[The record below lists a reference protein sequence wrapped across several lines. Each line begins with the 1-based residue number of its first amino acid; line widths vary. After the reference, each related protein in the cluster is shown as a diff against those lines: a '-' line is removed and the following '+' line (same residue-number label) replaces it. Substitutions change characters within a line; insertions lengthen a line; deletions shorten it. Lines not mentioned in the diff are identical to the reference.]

1 MPAQA
6 LRREAV
12 ALLGYVCVALAFAWP
27 LPLHLADAL
36 LGLPNGDA
44 GVYVWNLWVFRH
56 EIVANHHL
64 PFLTSEILALSP
76 PVPLALH
83 NYTTFANILA
93 FPLIPL
99 IGVIRTFNV
108 LVLASGVMSGYAMY
122 VYARKRT
129 GDVTAAWLG
138 GLLFGFSPFMSARG
152 AEHFSL
158 TLAAPLP
165 IFGWLMYRMYS
176 QPTMGL
182 ACAAGATVAW
192 AFLCDVY
199 YAVYCLLWAGFM
211 ACYTM
216 VTVET
221 RPAMVRRIWPR
232 ALVNLAIVCLAGLV
246 LGILLRGG
254 GQVEVAGISV
264 SFTRLYTPVLMLT
277 LMVVVRA
284 WMAVAVRPNLARALP
299 LLSHAPTAAV
309 GLLVCVAILSPLLSA
324 TASSFGQRNWLNPQI
339 WWRNSTP
346 GVDLLAFFAPNP
358 LHPWFGSLSFA
369 WLSALPGGF
378 NENVAS
384 VPWVALV
391 TIVGAVLWAGFRPLK
406 GWVAFTVF
414 FACIALGPFI
424 AIAGQLTYMPTPWA
438 LLRYMPIIGAA
449 RTPTRL
455 TILVML
461 GVSMLL
467 VMAVQHLT
475 SRTRHPRLVVAAI
488 GALLLFE
495 LLPTPR
501 TLYSAEIPAVYRIV
515 AADPRPV
522 RVLSLPFGLRDGV
535 SSRGRYSSSSQFY
548 QTFHEKRLVGGY
560 ISRLPGG
567 SIERYRRNPSLRVLL
582 RLSEGTPV
590 EPALYEQALQRADHN
605 LHRLQVGYVVIDTSQ
620 CSPELIAFA
629 HRAFQTT
636 LVAKAD
642 GLELYRTP
650 ITPPIER

>member
-1 MPAQA
+1 MAMP
-6 LRREAV
+6 
-12 ALLGYVCVALAFAWP
+12 
-27 LPLHLADAL
+27 
-36 LGLPNGDA
+36 

-56 EIVANHHL
+56 EIVANHRL

-76 PVPLALH
+76 SVPLALH
-83 NYTTFANILA
+83 NYTTFANVLA

-99 IGVIRTFNV
+99 LGVVKTFNV

-122 VYARKRT
+122 FYARMRT
-129 GDVTAAWLG
+129 GDALAAWLG

-165 IFGWLMYRMYS
+165 IFGWLMYRIYQ

-216 VTVET
+216 VSFET
-221 RPAMVRRIWPR
+221 RPATVRRVWPR
-232 ALVNLAIVCLAGLV
+232 ALVDLAIVCLAGLIV
-246 LGILLRGG
+246 GILLRGG
-254 GQVEVAGISV
+254 GQVDVLGIRV
-264 SFTRLYTPVLMLT
+264 SFRRLYTPVLMLT
-277 LMVVVRA
+277 LMIVVRA
-284 WMAVAVRPNLARALP
+284 WMAVAVRPRLARALP
-299 LLSHAPTAAV
+299 SLSHAPTAAV
-309 GLLVCVAILSPLLSA
+309 GLLVCMAILSPVLSE
-324 TASSFGQRNWLNPQI
+324 TASSFGQRNWISPQI
-339 WWRNSTP
+339 WWRNSVP

-358 LHPWFGSLSFA
+358 LHPWFGSLSFG

-391 TIVGAVLWAGFRPLK
+391 TIVGAVLWAGFRPIK
-406 GWVAFTVF
+406 GWVVFTGF
-414 FACIALGPFI
+414 FACLALGPFV
-424 AIAGQLTYMPTPWA
+424 AVAHQLTYVPTPWA
-438 LLRYMPIIGAA
+438 LLRYLPIIGAA

-467 VMAVQHLT
+467 VMAVQHLR
-475 SRTRHPRLVVAAI
+475 SRSRYPRLVVAGI
-488 GALLLFE
+488 GALLMFE
-495 LLPTPR
+495 LLPAPR
-501 TLYSAEIPAVYRIV
+501 TLYSAEIPAVYRMV
-515 AADPRPV
+515 AADPRPI
-522 RVLSLPFGLRDGV
+522 RVLSLPFGLRDGL
-535 SSRGRYSSSSQFY
+535 SSRGNYSSSSQFY

-560 ISRLPGG
+560 ISRLPNQ
-567 SIERYRRNPSLRVLL
+567 SIERYRRNTTLRVLL

-590 EPALYEQALQRADHN
+590 EPELYERALNDADRN
-605 LHRLQVGYVVIDTSQ
+605 LRRLQIGYVVVDARRS
-620 CSPELIAFA
+620 SPELIAFA
-629 HRAFQTT
+629 QRAFKTT
-636 LVAKAD
+636 LVATEG
-642 GLELYRTP
+642 GLDLYRTP
-650 ITPPIER
+650 MAPPLEQVADPK